1 MQASLFVFV
10 LEANFNMA
18 SITSCHF
25 WLWFRFFQRAEYY
38 RNRT

>member
-18 SITSCHF
+18 SITLS
-25 WLWFRFFQRAEYY
+25 LLVMISVLSEG
-38 RNRT
+38 